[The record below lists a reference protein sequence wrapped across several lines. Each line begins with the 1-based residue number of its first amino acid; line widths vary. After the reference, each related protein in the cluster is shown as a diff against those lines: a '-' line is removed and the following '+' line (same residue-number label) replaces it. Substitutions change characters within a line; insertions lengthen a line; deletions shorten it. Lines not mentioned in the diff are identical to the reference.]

1 MFNSISIL
9 GVKVHLVS
17 KTEALDAVFSFFN
30 DSKLNIIHTMIILNL
45 F

>member
-17 KTEALDAVFSFFN
+17 KTEALDAVLSFFN